1 MAKLR
6 INGDSSGYVDLEA
19 PNAAS
24 SSTLDLDQ
32 VPQKNASTKFD
43 TVLQVGSSS
52 TMTNAYGAASG
63 YVFDIKANS
72 GSQSYMSIGMPADTL
87 GSAGLVMGV
96 DTSAVRIT
104 SRDDKRQ
111 IFSTNNIDRMTIH
124 STTSGGGAVTMPYQ
138 PSFYARLHASFTS
151 TTTAGEIVPASSFS
165 SQWNTGSGFSGNRFT
180 APVAGKYM
188 FIFSAEKANN
198 YSSVS
203 VALSIFK
210 NGAEFPNARLYD
222 SNQNTRKTLQYTMI
236 MDMAVND
243 YAEPFIYSYQTG
255 SVYDNRGQFAG
266 FLIG

>member
-32 VPQKNASTKFD
+32 VPQKNAANTFSANTQVMESPSNAEALHIKGRSSDDIGQIKFMEND
-43 TVLQVGSSS
+43 GT
-52 TMTNAYGAASG
+52 T
-63 YVFDIKANS
+63 
-72 GSQSYMSIGMPADTL
+72 TL
-87 GSAGLVMGV
+87 GRLDGRTDKFEMASYSDLYLSANGP
-96 DTSAVRIT
+96 
-104 SRDDKRQ
+104 
-111 IFSTNNIDRMTIH
+111 NNANLKIN
-124 STTSGGGAVTMPYQ
+124 TSGHVTTPNQ
-138 PSFYARLHASFTS
+138 PSFYARIHASFSS
-151 TTTAGEIVPASSFS
+151 TTTGAEIVPASSLS

-210 NGAEFPNARLYD
+210 NGSEFPNARLYD
-222 SNQNTRKTLQYTMI
+222 SNQNTRKTIQYTMI

>member
-32 VPQKNASTKFD
+32 VPQKNVANTFTANNTFSSNSYFGSEGVRLSTD
-43 TVLQVGSSS
+43 GSGELGVG
-52 TMTNAYGAASG
+52 YGQTATTKRFSVYNGTSNRFSISPEG
-63 YVFDIKANS
+63 YV
-72 GSQSYMSIGMPADTL
+72 
-87 GSAGLVMGV
+87 
-96 DTSAVRIT
+96 
-104 SRDDKRQ
+104 
-111 IFSTNNIDRMTIH
+111 
-124 STTSGGGAVTMPYQ
+124 TTPNQ
-138 PSFYARLHASFTS
+138 PSFYARLHASFSS
-151 TTTAGEIVPASSFS
+151 TTTGAEIVPPSSFS

-198 YSSVS
+198 YTSVS

-210 NGAEFPNARLYD
+210 NGSEFPNARLYD
-222 SNQNTRKTLQYTMI
+222 SNQNTRKTIQYTMI